1 MAGSNGGRS
10 SRNSNNSSNEFYR
23 GMVQSYIEKVRQDS
37 AVGVL
42 IKIMTIAVV

>member
-23 GMVQSYIEKVRQDS
+23 GMVQSYIEKVWEVESMVYRFETS
-37 AVGVL
+37 NGLV
-42 IKIMTIAVV
+42 